1 MCRLAGIL
9 QAGVEVPGSYK
20 AGQTAHPNVA
30 DTPITSRRRK
40 VMRRGFTLI
49 ELLVVIAMI

>member
-49 ELLVVIAMI
+49 ELLVVIAII